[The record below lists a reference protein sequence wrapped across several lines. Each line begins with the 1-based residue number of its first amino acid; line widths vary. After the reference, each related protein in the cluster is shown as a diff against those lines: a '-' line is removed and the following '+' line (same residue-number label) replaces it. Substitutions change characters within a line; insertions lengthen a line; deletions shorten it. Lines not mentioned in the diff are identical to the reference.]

1 MATATP
7 VLERERREERDLK
20 AYGKLTGREDSAVM
34 TEEQKAI
41 RFNSRIADN
50 YQRLINPEY
59 HKAEE
64 IAPELRAAEEET
76 FAPARP
82 VFDAASAFE
91 APAFEPV
98 RQPEQTAYGYG
109 ERLTVNSP
117 VFGAEARTAEY
128 AAPQE
133 APVQEF
139 VQTPDFASYDYE
151 QAPAYAEEEADLMPT
166 STTIQYKSGLFEEEK
181 PVEVEEKK
189 GYALTA
195 KGKLLMA
202 VYAVVVVVILALIII
217 NTSVLKTLDADIADQ
232 QEALNAVIS
241 QSQQLRNE
249 ADYLSSDG
257 YVIEWAENNG
267 YVHR

>member
-82 VFDAASAFE
+82 VFDAA
-91 APAFEPV
+91 PAFEPV

-151 QAPAYAEEEADLMPT
+151 QAPAYTEEEADLMPT
-166 STTIQYKSGLFEEEK
+166 STTIQYKSDLFEEEK

-241 QSQQLRNE
+241 QSQQLRDE